1 MAEVERLLAIPLFE
15 LPHPT
20 FEVIDVDGSG
30 EIGLFG
36 FTLGL
41 KAALKRGERAIE
53 ECHGST
59 LVETLI

>member
-1 MAEVERLLAIPLFE
+1 MPKVKRVLGIPLFE

-20 FEVIDVDGSG
+20 LEVVDVDGPG

-36 FTLGL
+36 FTLSL
-41 KAALKRGERAIE
+41 KAALKRGERAMK

>member
-1 MAEVERLLAIPLFE
+1 MAEVEGLLGIPLFE

-20 FEVIDVDGSG
+20 FEVVNVDGSG

-36 FTLGL
+36 FAWSL
-41 KAALKRGERAIE
+41 KAALKRGERAMK

-59 LVETLI
+59 LVETRI

>member
-1 MAEVERLLAIPLFE
+1 VKRLLGIPLFE

-20 FEVIDVDGSG
+20 LKVVDIDGPG

-36 FTLGL
+36 FPLSL
-41 KAALKRGERAIE
+41 KAELKRGERAMK

-59 LVETLI
+59 LVEPRI